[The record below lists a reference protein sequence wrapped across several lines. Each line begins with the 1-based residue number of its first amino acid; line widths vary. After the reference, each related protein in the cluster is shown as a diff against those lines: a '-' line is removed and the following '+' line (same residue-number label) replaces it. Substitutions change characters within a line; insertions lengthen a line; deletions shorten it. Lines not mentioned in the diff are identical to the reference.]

1 MYIEHSLSTNS
12 TVRKW
17 LLVSL
22 IYRASLLICV
32 LHGAQCVPA
41 GRFKLAL
48 VQMAVGADK
57 AANVRRAC
65 RMVKEAVQNGAG
77 MVVLPV
83 RKDQGIARTVM
94 MRHT

>member
-1 MYIEHSLSTNS
+1 MLAVQNIASYLT
-12 TVRKW
+12 TKCQ
-17 LLVSL
+17 LVSVFF
-22 IYRASLLICV
+22 IPSTSLLLCM

-83 RKDQGIARTVM
+83 RRESEGELGL
-94 MRHT
+94 

>member
-1 MYIEHSLSTNS
+1 M
-12 TVRKW
+12 
-17 LLVSL
+17 
-22 IYRASLLICV
+22 

-65 RMVKEAVQNGAG
+65 HMVKEAVQNGAG

-83 RKDQGIARTVM
+83 RS
-94 MRHT
+94 

>member
-1 MYIEHSLSTNS
+1 MVKYVEHTLTNNKITS
-12 TVRKW
+12 KVRRW

-22 IYRASLLICV
+22 IYRASLLHCL

-48 VQMAVGADK
+48 VQMSVGADK

-65 RMVKEAVQNGAG
+65 QMVKEAVQNGAG

-83 RKDQGIARTVM
+83 RGESRA
-94 MRHT
+94 

>member
-1 MYIEHSLSTNS
+1 MNMYVEHSKTTNS
-12 TVRKW
+12 KVRKW

-22 IYRASLLICV
+22 TYRACLLLCV

-41 GRFKLAL
+41 GWFKLAL

-65 RMVKEAVQNGAG
+65 QMVEEAVQNGAG

-83 RKDQGIARTVM
+83 RGEGGALLGPL
-94 MRHT
+94 

>member
-1 MYIEHSLSTNS
+1 M
-12 TVRKW
+12 
-17 LLVSL
+17 
-22 IYRASLLICV
+22 
-32 LHGAQCVPA
+32 LHGPQSAHA

-65 RMVKEAVQNGAG
+65 RMVKEAVQHGAG

-83 RKDQGIARTVM
+83 RGWGVRWYHSEAVCFGAYFVLG
-94 MRHT
+94 